1 MDSWG
6 AIIDLFWG
14 DPMVF
19 SMLGHKLGEVTLT
32 DEALDLVLEL
42 LTIISM
48 MAVVIMELTIL
59 PSTVVSW
66 VSFH

>member
-1 MDSWG
+1 
-6 AIIDLFWG
+6 
-14 DPMVF
+14 MVF

-48 MAVVIMELTIL
+48 MAVVIMELTML